1 MITSE
6 TITVTVP
13 ILCVLWFK
21 IDSDSFSVILQ
32 LLKTLTCVGYVTV
45 YLQYT
50 TYILI
55 FFTLSWVT
63 KMYSNYSF
71 ARMLVCT
78 YIALSLNLTVDTF
91 KVTALNLIRGS
102 RDFSW
107 VLEKIKIFYIK
118 KERTRV
124 HYGRFLLWVPW
135 RQSKCYCQRGWLLE
149 SMTSYLKYNQKSH
162 FNLTCTC
169 VNQEQ
174 LTCK

>member
-102 RDFSW
+102 RDFS
-107 VLEKIKIFYIK
+107 
-118 KERTRV
+118 
-124 HYGRFLLWVPW
+124 
-135 RQSKCYCQRGWLLE
+135 
-149 SMTSYLKYNQKSH
+149 
-162 FNLTCTC
+162 
-169 VNQEQ
+169 
-174 LTCK
+174 